1 MTARSLLLACT
12 LAALLAG
19 CADSPAKPATSS
31 ARKPAPAKP
40 AQAAQATQA
49 DLSAY
54 RLGIGD
60 RLRIDVYGEPDL
72 SIETVVDGTGNIS
85 YPLLGVV
92 PARLKTL
99 RQLEQSLKD
108 SLAAGYL
115 IDPDVRVAVVQYRPF
130 YTIGQ
135 VKKPGPYP
143 YVIGLT
149 VEKAIAIAGGL
160 TTLASTRNMFLLRE
174 DATAQSQRIKV
185 GLGASVLPGDTLL
198 VEEGLF

>member
-1 MTARSLLLACT
+1 MTARTLLLACA

-19 CADSPAKPATSS
+19 CAADAPQPV
-31 ARKPAPAKP
+31 RKPAAR
-40 AQAAQATQA
+40 AAATRIPQT

-60 RLRIDVYGEPDL
+60 KLRIDVYGEPDL
-72 SIETVVDGTGNIS
+72 SIETVIDGTGNIS
-85 YPLLGVV
+85 YPLLGAV
-92 PARLKTL
+92 PARLKTAH
-99 RQLEQSLKD
+99 QLEELLKT
-108 SLAAGYL
+108 SLASGYL
-115 IDPDVRVAVVQYRPF
+115 IEPDVRVSVVQYRPF

-135 VKKPGPYP
+135 VKRPGPYP
-143 YVIGLT
+143 YVLGIT

-174 DATAQSQRIKV
+174 NATTQSQRIKV
-185 GLGASVLPGDTLL
+185 GLDAVVLPGDTLL

>member
-1 MTARSLLLACT
+1 MTARPLLLACI
-12 LAALLAG
+12 LAALLGG
-19 CADSPAKPATSS
+19 CAADSPPVRKAATKASPRPAAT
-31 ARKPAPAKP
+31 RPAV
-40 AQAAQATQA
+40 

-54 RLGIGD
+54 KLGIGD

-72 SIETVVDGTGNIS
+72 SIEAVVDGGGAIN
-85 YPLLGVV
+85 YPLLGAVA
-92 PARLKTL
+92 ARQKTAF
-99 RQLEQSLKD
+99 QLEQSLKA

-115 IDPDVRVAVVQYRPF
+115 IDPDVRVSVVQYRPF

-135 VKKPGPYP
+135 VRKPGPYS

-160 TTLASTRNMFLLRE
+160 TTLASTRNMFVLRE

-185 GLGASVLPGDTLL
+185 GLDALVLPGDTLL
-198 VEEGLF
+198 IEEGLF